1 MLKISDPT
9 LGPFAK
15 IFARPNYQ
23 SLLLAV
29 PFLVLLIWVMASEW
43 TQYQDEVATVKQ
55 NEYRAATVYADRINT
70 RLATQFNELEF
81 IAVAL
86 LEKEPHLNPPSPAT
100 IAALHRFMNIHRAFY
115 VLNIQ
120 SADGRQILWST
131 QTQSATPLA
140 APETFT
146 PLTNQP
152 NFLLGTSKFAQ
163 RFNGYFIAMRY
174 RATDAQGQTQFF
186 VGSPFRLSELMAF
199 DIHDTPWIFTLRDN
213 RTGLVMGQ
221 WQQGKVTLD
230 QTIAAVKAD
239 AQKIPVGHL
248 PLSIEVQCQDS
259 LGWSNYINNGRQRWV
274 LELSLL
280 VLLAAIS
287 IVSLN
292 LLRAR
297 DQANRRLMLSGA
309 FNRMI
314 AEINQVIATCDD
326 ETQLLQQLC
335 ALGALHGKLDLVWI
349 GHPDDTGEFQF
360 LAAAGKTD
368 FLTGLTLSI
377 NPDTPSGQ
385 GFCAQTWREGRV
397 IYSTDPKFSP
407 FPAPWQTRADQFGLK
422 ALASLPIQ
430 RNGEL
435 WAILAIYHHDPVA
448 FLALSTW
455 FEELANDVSRGLS
468 HIDLLQREHH
478 HLALNRAILDNSSG
492 GIMLLKNRTIQF
504 ANQRLADMIGAPT
517 AQALI
522 GTKTRDY
529 YLNPA
534 DQAYLLTL
542 IPTAFAKG
550 EQVRFEAQFKR
561 IDNNEIRWFSLV
573 GQPFNQPGFDET
585 WVVTDITQYHHAL
598 SQQQLLA
605 SALAAVQEDVAI
617 TNATQKI
624 VYINA
629 AFTAHTGFTA
639 ADMRGRTLESLIHA
653 QTPKTTL
660 MRLKEAFDDGLVFQG
675 ELAINRKSGGEF
687 WGLLTINPV
696 RDANH
701 KITHFVSILRD
712 ITAIRQLNE
721 RLEYQSLHDPLTHLP
736 NRRALERELAQRIN
750 LANRTQT
757 PLVVGMLDLDDFKP
771 VNDTWGHEAGDIL
784 LRSLAERL
792 TMRLREHDFLARIG
806 GDEFVIV
813 ISHLE
818 AHHFGDQLVR
828 VLDRLHQAVETPFNF
843 ADGQQSSVGMSMG
856 IAIYPQDAA
865 DGDALM
871 RQADAALYQTKTHK
885 KDRTVWWR
893 HGVKT
898 ATPLEDLT
906 LK

>member
-1 MLKISDPT
+1 MLKISGPI
-9 LGPFAK
+9 LSPFAK

-29 PFLVLLIWVMASEW
+29 PFLVLFTWVMASEW

-86 LEKEPHLNPPSPAT
+86 LEKEPNLNPPSPAT
-100 IAALHRFMNIHRAFY
+100 IAALHRFMRIHRAFY
-115 VLNIQ
+115 ALNIQ
-120 SADGRQILWST
+120 STDGQQILWST
-131 QTQSATPLA
+131 QTQSSTPLV

-146 PLTNQP
+146 PLINYP
-152 NFLLGTSKFAQ
+152 NFLLGTSKFAK

-174 RATDAQGQTQFF
+174 RATDSEGQTRFF

-199 DIHDTPWIFTLRDN
+199 DMQDTPWIFTLRDN
-213 RTGLVMGQ
+213 RTGQVLGQ
-221 WQQGKVTLD
+221 WQKGKVTLD
-230 QTIAAVKAD
+230 KAIVPVKTN
-239 AQKIPVGHL
+239 AQKILVGHL
-248 PLSIEVQCQDS
+248 PLSIEVQCLDN
-259 LGWSNYINNGRQRWV
+259 LGWRNYVNNAQQRWV
-274 LELSLL
+274 LELALL
-280 VLLAAIS
+280 LLLAAIS
-287 IVSLN
+287 AVSLN
-292 LLRAR
+292 LLRER
-297 DQANRRLMLSGA
+297 DQVNRRLKLSGA

-326 ETQLLQQLC
+326 ETQLLRQLC
-335 ALGALHGKLDLVWI
+335 ALCALHGKLDLVWI

-368 FLTGLTLSI
+368 FLAGLTLSI
-377 NPDTPSGQ
+377 NPDSPSGQ

-407 FPAPWQTRADQFGLK
+407 FPEAWRTRADQFGLK
-422 ALASLPIQ
+422 AIASLPIQ

-448 FLALSTW
+448 FLALNTW
-455 FEELANDVSRGLS
+455 FKELANDVSRGLNR
-468 HIDLLQREHH
+468 IDLVQRERH
-478 HLALNRAILDNSSG
+478 HLAFNQAILDNSSA

-504 ANQRLADMIGAPT
+504 ANQRLADLIGAPQ
-517 AQALI
+517 AQDLI
-522 GTKTRDY
+522 GHKTHEY
-529 YLNPA
+529 YLNA
-534 DQAYLLTL
+534 TDQAYLLDL
-542 IPTAFAKG
+542 IPQAFARK
-550 EQVRFEAQFKR
+550 EQVRFEAQFR
-561 IDNNEIRWFSLV
+561 RLDNGQIRWFSLV

-585 WVVTDITQYHHAL
+585 WVVTDITEYHLAL
-598 SQQQLLA
+598 SQQRLLA

-617 TNATQKI
+617 TDVKQRI

-629 AFTAHTGFTA
+629 AFAAHTGFTA
-639 ADMRGRTLESLIHA
+639 EDMRGHTLENLIHA
-653 QTPKTTL
+653 QTPKATL
-660 MRLKEAFDDGLVFQG
+660 MRLKEAFSDGLVFQG
-675 ELAINRKSGGEF
+675 ELAINRKSGGAF
-687 WGLLTINPV
+687 WGLLTINSV

-721 RLEYQSLHDPLTHLP
+721 RLEYQSLHDPLTRLP

-750 LANRTQT
+750 QAKRTQT
-757 PLVVGMLDLDDFKP
+757 TLVVGMLDLDDFKP

-818 AHHFGDQLVR
+818 QSQFGDQLIR
-828 VLDRLHQAVETPFNF
+828 VLNRLHQAIETPFDF
-843 ADGQQSSVGMSMG
+843 ADGQQSIVGMSMG
-856 IAIYPQDAA
+856 IAIYPQDAS
-865 DGDALM
+865 DGDALL

-885 KDRTVWWR
+885 KDRAVWWR

-898 ATPLEDLT
+898 ATQLEDLI